1 MTADTRTTDAASPFA
16 SRERSSTAWLWQAAT
31 GVALLVLLTVH
42 MIAHHF
48 IVEGGLRTY
57 AEVVDYL
64 RSPVIL
70 VVEHMFLVT
79 VTLHAMLG
87 VRAVLFDLG
96 PTPANERRIT
106 RWVTGIGIATVV
118 YGVWLL
124 WAVAR

>member
-1 MTADTRTTDAASPFA
+1 MTETARRVTATDFA
-16 SRERSSTAWLWQAAT
+16 TSERPTWAWVWQAGT

-48 IVEGGLRTY
+48 VVEGGLRTY

-64 RSPVIL
+64 RSPVIF
-70 VVEHMFLVT
+70 VTEHLFLAV

-87 VRAVLFDLG
+87 VRAVILDLG
-96 PTPANERRIT
+96 LSPRAEGRAT
-106 RWVTGIGIATVV
+106 RWLTGLGIVTVA

-124 WAVAR
+124 WTVAL